1 MTFGARL
8 LVLVALTVTVSV
20 ATVTWVVSTRARRA
34 FESLDDQRT
43 EALISQFRREF
54 ASRGDEVVRRVEG
67 IARSEAALRIAIEL
81 SRPGPDY
88 SQFVNEAASLA
99 QAHGLDFL
107 ELVSHDGAIVSSAHW
122 PARYGYKA
130 DWVLEQADWNE
141 AFLRSEELPNET
153 ALALMTVRTVS
164 AGEKKLHIAGGKRLG
179 QEFLNSLVLPAGMR
193 ALLYHNKQP
202 GFDEKSLTGAS
213 GPVPEAGKLAP
224 LIERVLS
231 KGGESTETVD
241 AREGP
246 ETVQAIPLAGR
257 EAKLLGVLLVG
268 SSRRELASLVRRI
281 RTAGMVAGGIGI
293 LLGVLLSYWVT
304 ARVTRPVALLAQGA
318 QKVAAGDWSARVDV
332 RSRDEIGELAR
343 AFNGMTQQLLEQ
355 RDRLVQAERVAA
367 WRELARRLAHELKN
381 PLFPIQIT
389 IENMQRAR
397 EKAPEQFDEVFRES
411 TATLLEELAN
421 LKAIVGRFSDFA
433 KMPPPQF
440 ETVDLNETLRRAV
453 RLFEAQLNA
462 PGRPPITP
470 EVLCD
475 DNVGSVRADPEQ
487 LHGALR
493 NLMLN
498 AIDAMPAGGTL
509 TLRTRRQNGAVLLEI
524 SDTGEGLTPEE
535 RERLFTPYYTTKQ
548 NGTGLG
554 LAIVQSV
561 VSDHGGRISVEA
573 GAGRHFAS
581 SSPPA
586 SGQRPVASDR
596 WPVVD
601 SQFPRAR
608 RPCHDLRQ
616 V

>member
-107 ELVSHDGAIVSSAHW
+107 EPYDGAIVSSAHW

-561 VSDHGGRISVEA
+561 VSDHGGRISVESER
-573 GAGRHFAS
+573 GRGTTFRIEL
-581 SSPPA
+581 PT
-586 SGQRPVASDR
+586 G
-596 WPVVD
+596 
-601 SQFPRAR
+601 
-608 RPCHDLRQ
+608 
-616 V
+616 

>member
-318 QKVAAGDWSARVDV
+318 
-332 RSRDEIGELAR
+332 
-343 AFNGMTQQLLEQ
+343 
-355 RDRLVQAERVAA
+355 
-367 WRELARRLAHELKN
+367 
-381 PLFPIQIT
+381 
-389 IENMQRAR
+389 
-397 EKAPEQFDEVFRES
+397 
-411 TATLLEELAN
+411 
-421 LKAIVGRFSDFA
+421 
-433 KMPPPQF
+433 
-440 ETVDLNETLRRAV
+440 
-453 RLFEAQLNA
+453 
-462 PGRPPITP
+462 
-470 EVLCD
+470 
-475 DNVGSVRADPEQ
+475 
-487 LHGALR
+487 
-493 NLMLN
+493 
-498 AIDAMPAGGTL
+498 
-509 TLRTRRQNGAVLLEI
+509 
-524 SDTGEGLTPEE
+524 
-535 RERLFTPYYTTKQ
+535 
-548 NGTGLG
+548 
-554 LAIVQSV
+554 
-561 VSDHGGRISVEA
+561 
-573 GAGRHFAS
+573 
-581 SSPPA
+581 
-586 SGQRPVASDR
+586 
-596 WPVVD
+596 
-601 SQFPRAR
+601 
-608 RPCHDLRQ
+608 
-616 V
+616 

>member
-54 ASRGDEVVRRVEG
+54 ARRGDEVVRRVEG

-164 AGEKKLHIAGGKRLG
+164 AGEKKLRIAGGKRLG

-561 VSDHGGRISVEA
+561 VSDHGGRISVESER
-573 GAGRHFAS
+573 GRGTTFRIEL
-581 SSPPA
+581 PA
-586 SGQRPVASDR
+586 RLSTDEN
-596 WPVVD
+596 
-601 SQFPRAR
+601 
-608 RPCHDLRQ
+608 
-616 V
+616 

>member
-34 FESLDDQRT
+34 FESLDDQRA

-561 VSDHGGRISVEA
+561 VSDHGGRISVESER
-573 GAGRHFAS
+573 GRGTTFRIELT
-581 SSPPA
+581 
-586 SGQRPVASDR
+586 G
-596 WPVVD
+596 
-601 SQFPRAR
+601 
-608 RPCHDLRQ
+608 
-616 V
+616 

>member
-130 DWVLEQADWNE
+130 DWVLEQADRNE

-561 VSDHGGRISVEA
+561 VSDHGGRISVESER
-573 GAGRHFAS
+573 GRGTTFRIEL
-581 SSPPA
+581 PT
-586 SGQRPVASDR
+586 G
-596 WPVVD
+596 
-601 SQFPRAR
+601 
-608 RPCHDLRQ
+608 
-616 V
+616 

>member
-54 ASRGDEVVRRVEG
+54 ARRGDEVVRRVEG

-213 GPVPEAGKLAP
+213 GPVPEAEKLAP

-246 ETVQAIPLAGR
+246 ETVQAIPLAGH

-561 VSDHGGRISVEA
+561 VSDHGGRISVESER
-573 GAGRHFAS
+573 GRGTTFRIEL
-581 SSPPA
+581 PT
-586 SGQRPVASDR
+586 G
-596 WPVVD
+596 
-601 SQFPRAR
+601 
-608 RPCHDLRQ
+608 
-616 V
+616 

>member
-241 AREGP
+241 AQEGP

-561 VSDHGGRISVEA
+561 VSDHGGRISVESER
-573 GAGRHFAS
+573 GRGTTFRIEL
-581 SSPPA
+581 PT
-586 SGQRPVASDR
+586 G
-596 WPVVD
+596 
-601 SQFPRAR
+601 
-608 RPCHDLRQ
+608 
-616 V
+616 

>member
-332 RSRDEIGELAR
+332 RSRDEIGGLAR

-462 PGRPPITP
+462 PGRPPIIP

-561 VSDHGGRISVEA
+561 VSDHGGRISVESER
-573 GAGRHFAS
+573 GRGTTFRIEL
-581 SSPPA
+581 PT
-586 SGQRPVASDR
+586 G
-596 WPVVD
+596 
-601 SQFPRAR
+601 
-608 RPCHDLRQ
+608 
-616 V
+616 

>member
-54 ASRGDEVVRRVEG
+54 ARRGDEVVRRVEG

-561 VSDHGGRISVEA
+561 VSDHGGRISVESER
-573 GAGRHFAS
+573 GRGTTFRIEL
-581 SSPPA
+581 PT
-586 SGQRPVASDR
+586 G
-596 WPVVD
+596 
-601 SQFPRAR
+601 
-608 RPCHDLRQ
+608 
-616 V
+616 

>member
-332 RSRDEIGELAR
+332 RSRDEIGGLAR

-561 VSDHGGRISVEA
+561 VSDHGGRISVESER
-573 GAGRHFAS
+573 GRGTTFRIEL
-581 SSPPA
+581 PT
-586 SGQRPVASDR
+586 G
-596 WPVVD
+596 
-601 SQFPRAR
+601 
-608 RPCHDLRQ
+608 
-616 V
+616 

>member
-54 ASRGDEVVRRVEG
+54 ARRGDEVVRRVEG

-107 ELVSHDGAIVSSAHW
+107 EFVSHDGAIVSSAHW

-231 KGGESTETVD
+231 KGGESKETVD

-561 VSDHGGRISVEA
+561 VSDHGGRISVESER
-573 GAGRHFAS
+573 GRGTTFRIEL
-581 SSPPA
+581 PT
-586 SGQRPVASDR
+586 G
-596 WPVVD
+596 
-601 SQFPRAR
+601 
-608 RPCHDLRQ
+608 
-616 V
+616 

>member
-535 RERLFTPYYTTKQ
+535 RERPYYTTKQ

-561 VSDHGGRISVEA
+561 VSDHGGRISVESER
-573 GAGRHFAS
+573 GRGTTFRIEL
-581 SSPPA
+581 PT
-586 SGQRPVASDR
+586 G
-596 WPVVD
+596 
-601 SQFPRAR
+601 
-608 RPCHDLRQ
+608 
-616 V
+616 

>member
-54 ASRGDEVVRRVEG
+54 ARRGDEVVRRVEG

-213 GPVPEAGKLAP
+213 GPVPEAEKLAP

-561 VSDHGGRISVEA
+561 VSDHGGRISVESER
-573 GAGRHFAS
+573 GRGTTFRIEL
-581 SSPPA
+581 PT
-586 SGQRPVASDR
+586 G
-596 WPVVD
+596 
-601 SQFPRAR
+601 
-608 RPCHDLRQ
+608 
-616 V
+616 

>member
-20 ATVTWVVSTRARRA
+20 ATVTWVVSTGARRA

-43 EALISQFRREF
+43 DALISQFRREF

-561 VSDHGGRISVEA
+561 VSDHGGRISVESER
-573 GAGRHFAS
+573 GRGTTFRIEL
-581 SSPPA
+581 PT
-586 SGQRPVASDR
+586 G
-596 WPVVD
+596 
-601 SQFPRAR
+601 
-608 RPCHDLRQ
+608 
-616 V
+616 

>member
-20 ATVTWVVSTRARRA
+20 ATVTWVVSTGARRA

-318 QKVAAGDWSARVDV
+318 QRVAAGDWSARVDV

-440 ETVDLNETLRRAV
+440 ETVDLNETLRRAA

-462 PGRPPITP
+462 QGRPPITP

-475 DNVGSVRADPEQ
+475 DNVRSFRTDPEQ

-561 VSDHGGRISVEA
+561 VSDHGGRISVESER
-573 GAGRHFAS
+573 GRGTTFRIEL
-581 SSPPA
+581 PT
-586 SGQRPVASDR
+586 G
-596 WPVVD
+596 
-601 SQFPRAR
+601 
-608 RPCHDLRQ
+608 
-616 V
+616 

>member
-1 MTFGARL
+1 MTFGVRL

-561 VSDHGGRISVEA
+561 VSDHGGRISVESER
-573 GAGRHFAS
+573 GRGTTFRIEL
-581 SSPPA
+581 PT
-586 SGQRPVASDR
+586 G
-596 WPVVD
+596 
-601 SQFPRAR
+601 
-608 RPCHDLRQ
+608 
-616 V
+616 

>member
-213 GPVPEAGKLAP
+213 GPVPEAGKLAS

-561 VSDHGGRISVEA
+561 VSDHGGRISVESER
-573 GAGRHFAS
+573 GRGTTFRIEL
-581 SSPPA
+581 PT
-586 SGQRPVASDR
+586 G
-596 WPVVD
+596 
-601 SQFPRAR
+601 
-608 RPCHDLRQ
+608 
-616 V
+616 

>member
-1 MTFGARL
+1 M
-8 LVLVALTVTVSV
+8 
-20 ATVTWVVSTRARRA
+20 
-34 FESLDDQRT
+34 
-43 EALISQFRREF
+43 
-54 ASRGDEVVRRVEG
+54 
-67 IARSEAALRIAIEL
+67 
-81 SRPGPDY
+81 
-88 SQFVNEAASLA
+88 
-99 QAHGLDFL
+99 
-107 ELVSHDGAIVSSAHW
+107 
-122 PARYGYKA
+122 
-130 DWVLEQADWNE
+130 LEQADWNE

-241 AREGP
+241 AQEGP

-268 SSRRELASLVRRI
+268 SSRRELASLVQRI

-561 VSDHGGRISVEA
+561 VSDHGGRISVESER
-573 GAGRHFAS
+573 GRGTTFRIEL
-581 SSPPA
+581 PT
-586 SGQRPVASDR
+586 G
-596 WPVVD
+596 
-601 SQFPRAR
+601 
-608 RPCHDLRQ
+608 
-616 V
+616 

>member
-1 MTFGARL
+1 MESRRRLDRRGETMTFGARL

-332 RSRDEIGELAR
+332 RSRDEIGGLAR

-561 VSDHGGRISVEA
+561 VSDHGGRISVESER
-573 GAGRHFAS
+573 GRGTTFRIEL
-581 SSPPA
+581 PT
-586 SGQRPVASDR
+586 G
-596 WPVVD
+596 
-601 SQFPRAR
+601 
-608 RPCHDLRQ
+608 
-616 V
+616 

>member
-54 ASRGDEVVRRVEG
+54 ARRGDEVVRRVEG

-164 AGEKKLHIAGGKRLG
+164 AGEKKLRIAGGKRLG

-246 ETVQAIPLAGR
+246 ETVQAITLAGR

-268 SSRRELASLVRRI
+268 SSRRELAALVRRI
-281 RTAGMVAGGIGI
+281 RTAGVVGGGIGI

-318 QKVAAGDWSARVDV
+318 QQVAAGDWSARVDV

-343 AFNGMTQQLLEQ
+343 AFNAMTEQLLEQ

-561 VSDHGGRISVEA
+561 VSDHGGRISVESER
-573 GAGRHFAS
+573 GRGTTFRIEL
-581 SSPPA
+581 PT
-586 SGQRPVASDR
+586 G
-596 WPVVD
+596 
-601 SQFPRAR
+601 
-608 RPCHDLRQ
+608 
-616 V
+616 

>member
-561 VSDHGGRISVEA
+561 VSDHGGRISVESER
-573 GAGRHFAS
+573 GRGTTFRIEL
-581 SSPPA
+581 PT
-586 SGQRPVASDR
+586 G
-596 WPVVD
+596 
-601 SQFPRAR
+601 
-608 RPCHDLRQ
+608 
-616 V
+616 

>member
-1 MTFGARL
+1 MESRRRLDRRGETMTFGVRL

-561 VSDHGGRISVEA
+561 VSDHGGRISVESER
-573 GAGRHFAS
+573 GRGTTFRIEL
-581 SSPPA
+581 PT
-586 SGQRPVASDR
+586 G
-596 WPVVD
+596 
-601 SQFPRAR
+601 
-608 RPCHDLRQ
+608 
-616 V
+616 

>member
-164 AGEKKLHIAGGKRLG
+164 AGEKKLRIAGGKRLG

-561 VSDHGGRISVEA
+561 VSDHGGRISVESER
-573 GAGRHFAS
+573 GRGTTFRIEL
-581 SSPPA
+581 PT
-586 SGQRPVASDR
+586 G
-596 WPVVD
+596 
-601 SQFPRAR
+601 
-608 RPCHDLRQ
+608 
-616 V
+616 

>member
-1 MTFGARL
+1 MTFGVRL

-332 RSRDEIGELAR
+332 RSRDEIGGLAR

-561 VSDHGGRISVEA
+561 VSDHGGRISVESER
-573 GAGRHFAS
+573 GRGTTFRIEL
-581 SSPPA
+581 PT
-586 SGQRPVASDR
+586 G
-596 WPVVD
+596 
-601 SQFPRAR
+601 
-608 RPCHDLRQ
+608 
-616 V
+616 

>member
-389 IENMQRAR
+389 IENLQRAR

-411 TATLLEELAN
+411 TTTLLQELAN

-561 VSDHGGRISVEA
+561 VSDHGGRISVESER
-573 GAGRHFAS
+573 GRGTTFRIEL
-581 SSPPA
+581 PT
-586 SGQRPVASDR
+586 G
-596 WPVVD
+596 
-601 SQFPRAR
+601 
-608 RPCHDLRQ
+608 
-616 V
+616 

>member
-213 GPVPEAGKLAP
+213 GPVPEAGKLAS

-535 RERLFTPYYTTKQ
+535 RKRLFTPYYTTKQ

-561 VSDHGGRISVEA
+561 VSDHGGRISVESER
-573 GAGRHFAS
+573 GRGTTFRIEL
-581 SSPPA
+581 PT
-586 SGQRPVASDR
+586 G
-596 WPVVD
+596 
-601 SQFPRAR
+601 
-608 RPCHDLRQ
+608 
-616 V
+616 

>member
-130 DWVLEQADWNE
+130 DWVLEQADWKE

-561 VSDHGGRISVEA
+561 VSDHGGRISVESER
-573 GAGRHFAS
+573 GRGTTFRIEL
-581 SSPPA
+581 PT
-586 SGQRPVASDR
+586 G
-596 WPVVD
+596 
-601 SQFPRAR
+601 
-608 RPCHDLRQ
+608 
-616 V
+616 